1 MHSDLSTIIK
11 EPLIDYSNSN
21 SQVPFSEYIARTRS
35 LIKERRPDLRQ
46 DSVTTKLILN
56 ANSPF
61 ELQPMQPIYSGHQL
75 KYGVLL
81 IHGLLDCPFSLRDIG
96 ESLQA
101 NGMLCRAILLPGHG
115 TTPSDLLSIS
125 YHDWIQSV
133 RYGIETLKKEVDHIY
148 LAGYSTGATLS
159 ILHAL
164 QEEKIAGII
173 LLAPAIRIK
182 APVDIVVGWHY
193 LTRWFS
199 DNKQWLYNEKE
210 IDYTKYLSI
219 PFNAISQVSSLTK
232 VVRKLRKQQS
242 LTCPIFMVVSHEDE
256 TISSHKAID
265 FFSNLHNQAS
275 QLLLYTA
282 YDHAYPDSRIITRN
296 SCYPDLRI
304 IHFSHVSIPFAPNNT
319 HYGQQGDYAFA
330 AHADSNGSI
339 FGAYN
344 HIEVE
349 MYDFLKKM
357 KIIKHKRHELT
368 YNPDFNFMA
377 EKIVQFIKNSS

>member
-11 EPLIDYSNSN
+11 APLIDYSNSN
-21 SQVPFSEYIARTRS
+21 SQVPFSDYIANMRS
-35 LIKERRPDLRQ
+35 LIEERRLDLQQ
-46 DSVTTKLILN
+46 DSVTTKLIIN

-61 ELQPMQPIYSGHQL
+61 ELQPIYGGHQA

-81 IHGLLDCPFSLRDIG
+81 IHGLLDCPFSLRDIA
-96 ESLQA
+96 EYLQA
-101 NGMLCRAILLPGHG
+101 SGMLCRGILLPGHG

-148 LAGYSTGATLS
+148 LIGYSTGAALS
-159 ILHAL
+159 IFHAL
-164 QEEKIAGII
+164 QEEKVAGII

-199 DNKQWLYNEKE
+199 DNKQWLYSEKE

-219 PFNAISQVSSLTK
+219 PFNAINQVSLLTK
-232 VVRKLRKQQS
+232 VIGKLREQQS
-242 LTCPIFMVVSHEDE
+242 LTCPIFMAVSHEDE

-265 FFSNLHNQAS
+265 FFSSLHNQAS

-282 YDHAYPDSRIITRN
+282 YDHAYPDSRIITRY
-296 SCYPDLRI
+296 SCYPDLNI
-304 IHFSHVSIPFAPNNT
+304 KHFSHVSIPFAPNNA
-319 HYGQQGDYAFA
+319 HYGQHGDYAYA
-330 AHADSNGSI
+330 SHRATNGFI

-344 HIEVE
+344 RIETG
-349 MYDFLKKM
+349 MYDILNKM
-357 KIIKHKRHELT
+357 KIIKHKRRELT

-377 EKIVQFIKNSS
+377 EKIVGFIKNAS